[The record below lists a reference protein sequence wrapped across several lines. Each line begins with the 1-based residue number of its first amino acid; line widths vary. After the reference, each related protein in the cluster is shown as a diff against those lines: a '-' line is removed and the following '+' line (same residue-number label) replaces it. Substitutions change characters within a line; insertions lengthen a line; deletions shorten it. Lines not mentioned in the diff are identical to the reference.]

1 MEIKQLKALQAIVD
15 TGSFS
20 EAAAQLGLTQSALSH
35 QVRRLE
41 EELDETLLIRARPRV
56 YPSEAG
62 QAVLASARKIQAELM
77 GLEHRFARRRKGP
90 VTGSLRIAATSL
102 SIVYVLG
109 DLCEAFIER
118 YPGVEVIFTAAE
130 TADAA
135 VRRVLTGTSDLAFA
149 PIVGVNTQLVS
160 VALGRTDHA
169 FVVRNSHPLA
179 QRPAVSLD
187 ELRAFPFVLFQPGSG
202 TRGIMDGLFLPGGG
216 YGRILTESN
225 DAQFIKRIVS
235 ITNGVA
241 LMPVYALSDGVAREK
256 LSLLSCEQAVP
267 HADIGIVHRR
277 SVQMHAIELFK
288 AVCLDV
294 RGPAL
299 LRFTSANVGRTALG
313 TV

>member
-77 GLEHRFARRRKGP
+77 GLETRFARTRKGP

-118 YPGVEVIFTAAE
+118 YPGIEVIFTAAE

-135 VRRVLTGTSDLAFA
+135 IRRVHTGTSDLAFA
-149 PIVGVNTQLVS
+149 PIAEVNKQLVS
-160 VALGRTDHA
+160 VALGRTEHA

-179 QRPAVSLD
+179 QRPSVSLD

-235 ITNGVA
+235 ITHGVA
-241 LMPVYALSDGVAREK
+241 LMPVYALSDDVAREK
-256 LSLLSCEQAVP
+256 LSLLPCEQTVP

-277 SVQMHAIELFK
+277 NVQMHAIELFK
-288 AVCLDV
+288 ALCLDL
-294 RGPAL
+294 RGPSL
-299 LRFTSANVGRTALG
+299 PRFTSANLGRTRFCG
-313 TV
+313 

>member
-20 EAAAQLGLTQSALSH
+20 EAAVQLGLTQSALSH

-77 GLEHRFARRRKGP
+77 GLETRFARTRKGP

-118 YPGVEVIFTAAE
+118 YPGIEVIFTAAE

-135 VRRVLTGTSDLAFA
+135 IKRVLTGTSDLAFA
-149 PIVGVNTQLVS
+149 PIVGANKQLLS
-160 VALGRTDHA
+160 VPLGRTEHA

-179 QRPAVSLD
+179 QRASVSLD
-187 ELRAFPFVLFQPGSG
+187 ELRAFPFVLFQQGSG
-202 TRGIMDGLFLPGGG
+202 TRSIMDSLLLPGGG

-241 LMPVYALSDGVAREK
+241 LVPVYALSDDVAREK
-256 LSLLSCEQAVP
+256 LSLLSCEQTVP
-267 HADIGIVHRR
+267 HADIGIVHR
-277 SVQMHAIELFK
+277 SNVQMHAIELFK
-288 AVCLDV
+288 AVCLDL
-294 RGPAL
+294 RGPSL
-299 LRFTSANVGRTALG
+299 LRFTSADAGRARFG
-313 TV
+313 Q

>member
-1 MEIKQLKALQAIVD
+1 MEIKQLKALQTIVD

-20 EAAAQLGLTQSALSH
+20 EAASQLGLTQSALSH
-35 QVRRLE
+35 QLRRLE

-62 QAVLASARKIQAELM
+62 QAVLASTRKIQAELM
-77 GLEHRFARRRKGP
+77 GLETRFARTKKGP

-118 YPGVEVIFTAAE
+118 YPGIEVIFTAAE

-135 VRRVLTGTSDLAFA
+135 VKRVLASTSDLAFA
-149 PIVGVNTQLVS
+149 PILGVNKQLVS
-160 VALGRTDHA
+160 VALGRTEHA
-169 FVVRNSHPLA
+169 FVVRNNHPLTR
-179 QRPAVSLD
+179 RPSVSLD

-202 TRGIMDGLFLPGGG
+202 TRGIMDTLFLPDGG

-256 LSLLSCEQAVP
+256 LCLLACRQSVP

-277 SVQMHAIELFK
+277 NVQMHAIELFK
-288 AVCLDV
+288 ALCLDL
-294 RGPAL
+294 RGPSL
-299 LRFTSANVGRTALG
+299 LRFTRTNLG
-313 TV
+313 STILGSP